1 MADRIR
7 FAKLSPAISVTA
19 KMTVKSIAM
28 LLATSAFGAVALAQ
42 EFVIEE
48 IIVTASKRQTTLQEV
63 PIAVTVVTADVLKKA
78 QIQDIKDL
86 QSLVPSLRVTQLQTT
101 GNTNFVIR
109 GFGNGANNA
118 GIEPS
123 VGVFIDGV
131 YRSRSAS
138 ALADLPNLERIEV
151 LRGPQS
157 TLFGK
162 NASAGVISVITAK
175 PDLDGYS
182 GSASLTVGDF
192 SQVIVKGDVTG
203 PLSDTVAFSLSGN
216 VNQRDGYFINLVDGV
231 EYNEH
236 ERWGVRGQLL
246 FQPSDNLE
254 LRFIVDHEEMDEVCC
269 GVSNLVDGPTGDIIR
284 LIGGQILPE
293 DPFARAQFY
302 DFNPVNDIENNGFS
316 LQVDYDFETMTL
328 TSITSLRDQSR
339 IENSDVDFTSARLLN
354 PNSTDTEL
362 DTFTQEL
369 RLTSSGDGAVDWMIG
384 GFYFDEEVEIDNVL
398 SYSDDFRAFADVST
412 IVLSGGT
419 PGVDPSPLDGLE
431 AALMLP
437 AGTFFATG
445 QGNVEFAGQDNQAF
459 SVFGT
464 IDWHMTDRVTLTVGL
479 NYTEDEKD
487 AFVNMTNTDVFSSLD
502 LVPIGAGLIFQGTF
516 DFLVANGVD
525 PATAAVLAGQAAAAG
540 QSTDCDPDQPLL
552 PCNPLLPLQA
562 LQFLPPFLGFP
573 NSVELGSSNDD
584 EVTWTVRLAF
594 DATDNVNIYFGAGT
608 GFKASSWNL
617 SRDSRPS
624 ASDIDAINAAGL
636 GLNNLTSG
644 FRFAGPED
652 ATVYEIG
659 LKARF
664 DRGSINVAVFDQ
676 EIEGFQ
682 SNIFNGTGFNLQ
694 NAGKQSTT
702 GVEIDATWLP
712 TDALRLSFS
721 GTFLDPVYDSFPNF
735 VFPDGSTQDLSG
747 TQVPGVHEVSIVT
760 SATYDFDIS
769 ASTSGFV
776 RVEYI
781 YEDEIQIIENVP
793 KSIAAREVSTFNASL
808 GLQWDNGFE
817 AMLWGRNLS
826 NDDYLLSAFPAVAQA
841 GSFSG
846 YPNEPRTYGLTL
858 RKSF

>member
-1 MADRIR
+1 MN
-7 FAKLSPAISVTA
+7 LVLT
-19 KMTVKSIAM
+19 TT
-28 LLATSAFGAVALAQ
+28 LLALASGFAATKASAQAQ
-42 EFVIEE
+42 DDASRGYIEE
-48 IIVTASKRQTTLQEV
+48 ITVTASKRAQTLQEV
-63 PIAVTVVTADVLKKA
+63 PIAVSVVTGEVLEKA

-86 QSLVPSLRVTQLQTT
+86 QSLVPSLRITQLQTT
-101 GNTNFVIR
+101 GNTNFIIR

-175 PDLDGYS
+175 PDLDAYS
-182 GSASLTVGDF
+182 GSASVTVGDF
-192 SQVIVKGDVTG
+192 SQLVVKGDVTG

-216 VNQRDGYFINLVDGV
+216 VNQRDGYFINLEDGV

-246 FQPSDNLE
+246 FQPNDNLE
-254 LRFIVDHEEMDEVCC
+254 LRFIADHEEMDEVCC
-269 GVSNLVDGPTGDIIR
+269 GVSNLVDGPTGGLIR

-328 TSITSLRDQSR
+328 TSITALRDQSR
-339 IENSDVDFTSARLLN
+339 IENSDVDFTSARLIN

-384 GFYFDEEVEIDNVL
+384 GFYFDEEVEIANVL
-398 SYSDDFRAFADVST
+398 SYGQDFRAYADLLT
-412 IVLSGGT
+412 IVASGGT
-419 PGVDPSPLDGLE
+419 PGVDPSPLPGLE
-431 AALMLP
+431 FALGLP
-437 AGTFFATG
+437 PGTFFATG
-445 QGNVEFAGQDNQAF
+445 QGRVEFAGQDNQAF

-464 IDWHMTDRVTLTVGL
+464 VDWHMTDRVTLTVGA

-487 AFVNMTNTDVFSSLD
+487 AFFNETNTDVFSSLD
-502 LVPIGAGLIFQGTF
+502 FVPIGFALIFQGLTG
-516 DFLVANGVD
+516 L
-525 PATAAVLAGQAAAAG
+525 PATPANIAANPGAAAVASALSTVPCSQSPPPACNSLLAL
-540 QSTDCDPDQPLL
+540 QPL
-552 PCNPLLPLQA
+552 
-562 LQFLPPFLGFP
+562 QFMPQFVDFP
-573 NSVELGSSNDD
+573 NSVEPGSSNDD

-608 GFKASSWNL
+608 GFKATSWNL
-617 SRDSRPS
+617 SRDSLPF
-624 ASDIDAINAAGL
+624 ASDIAAIEAAGL
-636 GLNNLTSG
+636 GVPNLASG

-664 DRGSINVAVFDQ
+664 DRGSINIAIFDQ

-702 GVEIDATWLP
+702 GVEIDASWVP
-712 TDALRLSFS
+712 TDALTLTFS
-721 GTFLDPVYDSFPNF
+721 GTFLDPKYDSFPNF
-735 VFPDGSTQDLSG
+735 VLPGNITVDLSG
-747 TQVPGVHEVSIVT
+747 TQVPGVHETSINT
-760 SATYDFDIS
+760 SATYSFDIG

-776 RVEYI
+776 RAEYI

-793 KSIAAREVSTFNASL
+793 KSIASREVSTFNASL
-808 GLQWDNGFE
+808 GIQWDNGFE

-826 NDDYLLSAFPAVAQA
+826 NDDYLLSAFPAVAQS

-858 RKSF
+858 TKRFN